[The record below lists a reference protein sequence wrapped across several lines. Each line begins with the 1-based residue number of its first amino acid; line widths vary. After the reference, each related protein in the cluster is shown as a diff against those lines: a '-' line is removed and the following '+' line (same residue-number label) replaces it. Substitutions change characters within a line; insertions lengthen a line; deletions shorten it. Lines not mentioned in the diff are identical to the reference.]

1 MYVIVFYNFYKCKSI
16 IFISL
21 VILVKLFFVVFVKM
35 VLIFEKMFNLK
46 CKMEIL
52 KL

>member
-1 MYVIVFYNFYKCKSI
+1 MYFIVFCNFFKFKSI

-21 VILVKLFFVVFVKM
+21 VILVRLFFVVFVKM

-46 CKMEIL
+46 RKMEIL
-52 KL
+52 KI